1 VGGVDATLF
10 GSIAYALGLEPKV
23 WTCGASKPG
32 DVEFCTAI
40 SRMNLTRFVRERD
53 FAPTYPLLG
62 DFAQPGD
69 AQWLHAGTVEA
80 VPERPGINEEVGDH
94 WIEKYVADLDH
105 LAGETKAEPQ
115 AAAVA

>member
-1 VGGVDATLF
+1 
-10 GSIAYALGLEPKV
+10 
-23 WTCGASKPG
+23 
-32 DVEFCTAI
+32 
-40 SRMNLTRFVRERD
+40 MNLTRFVRERD